1 MWCCCTFHSPFT
13 HNSRLPHFQ
22 TKHPCSAQLVLE
34 VWSRS
39 ESVIIHCLLA
49 VSILFLRH
57 SQRFMGMAYKSME
70 SFSCYFA
77 SCHMQ
82 DLEAGYSSE
91 FGCSKYHG
99 ALLVRFV
106 VVLKSNSLKC
116 LKFVLKVMLILWEYS
131 IEGRA
136 CTRPLELQLGVH
148 SATVYI

>member
-22 TKHPCSAQLVLE
+22 TKHPCSALLVLE

-49 VSILFLRH
+49 VPILFLRH
-57 SQRFMGMAYKSME
+57 SQRFKGMAYKSMG

-82 DLEAGYSSE
+82 DLEAGYSSD

-99 ALLVRFV
+99 ALFELFV
-106 VVLKSNSLKC
+106 IVLKSNSLAY
-116 LKFVLKVMLILWEYS
+116 LKFVLKVMLILCQNS
-131 IEGRA
+131 IKVRP
-136 CTRPLELQLGVH
+136 CTRSLEHQPGAH
-148 SATVYI
+148 SAIVYV